1 MTTKKQNIAIIGGGS
16 SALFFAS
23 KINTSKYN
31 VNLYEQNSTLGR
43 KFLVAGKGGFNLTHS
58 EDIKLII
65 SRYTPQQ
72 FLTKALSRY
81 SNEYLINWF
90 KSIGINMFIGSS
102 KRVYPSAGTKPIQVL
117 KAIENLINSNHVK
130 LNFNHKWIGWKNNQ
144 LIFENL
150 KCVKADIVVFSM
162 GGGSWSV
169 TGSNRNWLKIFKE
182 KGIETIPFYPSN
194 CAYNI
199 IWDTSFIEVF
209 EGEPLKNIAI
219 KCKDQIQKGEIVL
232 TKFGIEG
239 NAIYA
244 LSPQIRKE
252 LNLHQSSEISIDF
265 KPMLTLQ
272 NLLDKYINSNQK
284 SITQILL
291 RDLKLSRPQIGL
303 LKTFL
308 SKDKFTN
315 PKCLV
320 NAIKSFKLTIV
331 GVSPLD
337 KAIST
342 VGGVTLH
349 SVDENFQLKQLP
361 NHYCIGEMLD
371 WDAPTGGYLLQA
383 CYSMGNYLAEY
394 LNQK

>member
-1 MTTKKQNIAIIGGGS
+1 
-16 SALFFAS
+16 
-23 KINTSKYN
+23 
-31 VNLYEQNSTLGR
+31 LYEQNSTLGR